1 MPATLPAPGASVLLV
16 EDEATLARAIGYTLE
31 REGYR
36 VALAP
41 DGAGALR
48 LFRSAPPDIV
58 LLDLMLPGVN
68 GLQVC
73 AAIRETSRVPIMMI
87 TARDA
92 ERDKVIGLELGADD
106 YLTKPFGMRELIA
119 RVRALLRRA
128 APAGAVED
136 GRVVTAGPLR
146 IMPGQRR
153 VFRDDAEV
161 LLRRR
166 EFDLLLFLA
175 RHPGQV
181 FSRDQLLE
189 RVWGHDFE
197 GEPRTVD
204 VHVRMLR
211 QKIEQN
217 PENPQLIH
225 TVRQVGY
232 TFRAAASPP
241 A

>member
-1 MPATLPAPGASVLLV
+1 VLLV
-16 EDEATLARAIGYTLE
+16 EDEATLAQAVGFTLE

-36 VALAP
+36 VRLAA
-41 DGAGALR
+41 DGAAALR
-48 LFRSAPPDIV
+48 SFREAPPDLI

-73 AAIRETSRVPIMMI
+73 AAIRESSRVPIMML

-92 ERDKVIGLELGADD
+92 EQDKVTGFDLGADD
-106 YLTKPFGMRELIA
+106 YLTKPFGMRELLA
-119 RVRALLRRA
+119 RMKALLRRA
-128 APAGAVED
+128 GVPDAGTEARPVI
-136 GRVVTAGPLR
+136 VGPLR
-146 IMPGQRR
+146 ILTVERQ
-153 VFRDDAEV
+153 VFRDEQPV

-181 FSRDQLLE
+181 FNRDQLLE

-211 QKIEQN
+211 QKIEQD
-217 PENPQLIH
+217 PENPVLLH
-225 TVRQVGY
+225 TIRQVGY
-232 TFRAAASPP
+232 CLRA
-241 A
+241 